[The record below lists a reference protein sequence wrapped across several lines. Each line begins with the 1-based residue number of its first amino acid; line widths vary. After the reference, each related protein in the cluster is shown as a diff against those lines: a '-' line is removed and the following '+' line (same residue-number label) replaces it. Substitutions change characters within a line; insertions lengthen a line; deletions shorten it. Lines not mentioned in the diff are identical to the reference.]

1 MVSRIIYT
9 AIAKEDLK
17 EIFQFIS
24 KDSKYYAKLQILRI
38 KHSIHILKTFPKAGR
53 EVPEYKFEYIRE
65 IIEGN
70 YRIIY
75 MIVSDER
82 IDILTVHHSSKLL
95 NISAFL

>member
-1 MVSRIIYT
+1 MVSRIKYT
-9 AIAKEDLK
+9 LIAKEDLR

-38 KHSIHILKTFPKAGR
+38 KHAVQKLKSFPKVGR
-53 EVPEYKFEYIRE
+53 EVPEYKYEHIQE

-75 MIVSDER
+75 MLISDNQ
-82 IDILTVHHSSKLL
+82 IDILTVHHSSRKL
-95 NISAFL
+95 NITDFL